1 MIPSHFFMMRKIL
14 SVISLLSTLCLNQAT
29 HAVPEGFKVVTFAKP
44 PQVTYPTG
52 VAASGNGDVYV
63 SVDLNSSID
72 QKANRGKIVKCID
85 TDGDGVADKFTDY
98 VPDIDS
104 PRSSCFV
111 GDTLYVVNP
120 PFLSAFRDRNN
131 DGVADEKVQLVTGMG
146 FDLSFRGADHTSNG
160 VRMGIDGWL
169 YLAIGDYGYVEAKG
183 RDGST
188 LHLRGGG
195 VIRVR
200 PDGTELENYA
210 LYARNIYD
218 VAVSPKLDVFSRDN
232 TNDGKGWNTRLH
244 HFVSLGNHGYPRLYK
259 NFSAEHMPP
268 LADYGG
274 GSGTGGYWLDEPGFP
289 DTFNDAL
296 YTCDFTTQHVYV
308 HRLTPH
314 EGTFNVTQDSFYK
327 IKAIDM
333 DADGNSR
340 IYVSDWKNGG
350 YRFSRP
356 DVGSVS
362 LITFPGKTAA
372 KFPDLARAKDA
383 ELLEH
388 IISPSAVCRI
398 NTQREILKRGAAG
411 HIDGLGIIAA
421 DKSVHLYGR
430 IAALFTLKQMAGASE
445 NSTIAR
451 LTADETIREWAY
463 RALADRKRQTGG
475 VNSALFVKALR
486 DKNPRVRLQAV
497 IGLARLGNPHRSLLN
512 IAAEPVDN
520 SPKNRVY
527 SDNKIIPHIARK
539 ALVETGAAQIC
550 LDGITNE
557 QTRQAALAAL
567 QEMHNTKAVD
577 GLIQKLQETTNA
589 SLNTGILAAL
599 GRLYHVDKRWNGK
612 RWWSTRPDDRGPYFE
627 PVQWEA
633 SPRIRA
639 AIKTGFDQLNISY
652 KPQVIASLKFNRIDP
667 AALGIDTRIDEATA
681 FIASASLGTIAI
693 EPLRKAALDRD
704 RDTKV
709 RSEAFNAL
717 GRITG
722 NEAFN
727 TQLAIISEW
736 QKHSA
741 DQKSFAPTLREFIY
755 EPSHLDRPK
764 VLRDAARKQKG
775 AAKVVTYRIALQ
787 LEQSPLANDYLRGIM
802 GDIIRRGAKN
812 AELLT
817 AIGDSGSAGHRE
829 LLAVAAN
836 SKDAALAKAALDA
849 LDKLNAAPATGDD
862 DKRLIVQLGHN
873 EATVL
878 LLEARG
884 DAALGSQLFTRQAC
898 IACHTT
904 SQDQPQKGPYLGDA
918 GKKWMR
924 ADLIQSILKP
934 SAVVSQGFQTQ
945 WFELKNGTTLEG
957 FVTAE
962 KDGVVDLRNIA
973 GIVQRVKRSNLAK
986 SGTRATSMMPAGLA
1000 AGVTVKEMASL
1011 IDYLESLK

>member
-1 MIPSHFFMMRKIL
+1 MPALFTMSKIL
-14 SVISLLSTLCLNQAT
+14 PFVSLLSALGLSQS
-29 HAVPEGFKVVTFAKP
+29 VFGMPKGFKMVTFAKP

-72 QKANRGKIVKCID
+72 QKANRGKIVKCVD

-98 VPDIDS
+98 VPNIDS

-120 PFLSAFRDRNN
+120 PFLSAFRDRDN
-131 DGVADEKVQLVTGMG
+131 DGIADEKVQLVTGMG

-169 YLAIGDYGYVEAKG
+169 YLAIGDYGFVEAKG
-183 RDGST
+183 RDGHT

-259 NFSAEHMPP
+259 NFPAEHMPP

-274 GSGTGGYWLDEPGFP
+274 GSGTGAYWLDEPGFP
-289 DTFNDAL
+289 DAFNDAL

-372 KFPDLARAKDA
+372 KFPDLAKASDA
-383 ELLEH
+383 DLLRH
-388 IISPSAVCRI
+388 IVSDSAVCRI
-398 NTQREILKRGAAG
+398 NTQREILKRSAGG
-411 HIDGLGIIAA
+411 HIDGLARLAA
-421 DKSVHLYGR
+421 DKSIHLHGR
-430 IAALFTLKQMAGASE
+430 IAALFTLKQLAGESV
-445 NSTIAR
+445 NKTIAR
-451 LTADETIREWAY
+451 LTLDETIREWAY

-497 IGLARLGNPHRSLLN
+497 IGLARLGQARKSLLKM
-512 IAAEPVDN
+512 AAAAVDN

-527 SDNKIIPHIARK
+527 ANNEIIPHIARK
-539 ALVETGAAQIC
+539 ALVETGATQIC
-550 LDGITNE
+550 LDGINDE
-557 QTRQAALAAL
+557 PTRQTALAAL
-567 QEMHNTKAVD
+567 QEMHTTEAVD
-577 GLIQKLQETTNA
+577 GLIRKLQDSENP
-589 SLNTGILAAL
+589 SLNTEILTAL
-599 GRLYHVDKRWNGK
+599 CRLYYIDKRWDGK
-612 RWWSTRPDDRGPYFE
+612 KWWSTRPDDRGPYFE
-627 PVQWEA
+627 PVEWEA

-639 AIKTGFDQLNISY
+639 AIKTGFDQLDISY

-667 AALGIDTRIDEATA
+667 AALGIDIRIDEALA
-681 FIASASLGTIAI
+681 FIASSSPGTVAI
-693 EPLRKAALDRD
+693 KPLRKAALDGD

-709 RSEAFNAL
+709 RSESFNAL

-727 TQLAIISEW
+727 AQLAIISEW
-736 QKHSA
+736 QKNSA
-741 DQKSFAPTLREFIY
+741 DLKSFATTVREFIY
-755 EPSHLDRPK
+755 APSHLGRPK
-764 VLRDAARKQKG
+764 VLRDAARNQKG

-802 GDIIRRGAKN
+802 GNIIRRGAKN

-829 LLAVAAN
+829 LVTTAAK
-836 SKDAALAKAALDA
+836 SKDAALAKVAKATLA
-849 LDKLNAAPATGDD
+849 KLNAAPATSND

-873 EATVL
+873 EATAL
-878 LLEARG
+878 LLQARG
-884 DAALGSQLFTRQAC
+884 DAALGSQLFARQAC

-918 GKKWMR
+918 GKKWKR

-957 FVTAE
+957 FVTGE

-973 GIVQRVKRSNLAK
+973 GIVQRVKRSDVAK
-986 SGTRATSMMPAGLA
+986 SGTRTTSMMPEGLA
-1000 AGVTVKEMASL
+1000 AGLTVKEMASL
-1011 IDYLESLK
+1011 LDYMQSLK

>member
-1 MIPSHFFMMRKIL
+1 MPALFTMRKIL
-14 SVISLLSTLCLNQAT
+14 PFVSLLSALGLSQAA

-63 SVDLNSSID
+63 SVDLNSSLD
-72 QKANRGKIVKCID
+72 QKANRGKIVKCVD

-120 PFLSAFRDRNN
+120 PFLSAFRDKDN

-169 YLAIGDYGYVEAKG
+169 YLAIGDYGFVEAKG

-259 NFSAEHMPP
+259 NFPAEHMPP

-274 GSGTGGYWLDEPGFP
+274 GSGTGAYWLDEPGFP
-289 DTFNDAL
+289 DAFNDAL

-340 IYVSDWKNGG
+340 MYVTDWKNGG

-372 KFPDLARAKDA
+372 KFPDLAKASDA
-383 ELLEH
+383 DLLRH
-388 IISPSAVCRI
+388 IVSDSAVCRI
-398 NTQREILKRGAAG
+398 NTQREILKRSAGG
-411 HIDGLGIIAA
+411 HIDGLAKLTA
-421 DKSVHLYGR
+421 DKSIHLHGR
-430 IAALFTLKQMAGASE
+430 IAALFTLKQLGGESV
-445 NSTIAR
+445 NKTIAR
-451 LTADETIREWAY
+451 LTLDETIREWAY

-497 IGLARLGNPHRSLLN
+497 IGLARLGNPHKSLLN
-512 IAAEPVDN
+512 IAAEPIDN
-520 SPKNRVY
+520 SPKNRFY
-527 SDNKIIPHIARK
+527 ANNEIIPHIARK
-539 ALVETGAAQIC
+539 ALVETRATQIC
-550 LDGITNE
+550 LDGINDE
-557 QTRQAALAAL
+557 PTRQIALAAL
-567 QEMHNTKAVD
+567 QEMHTTEAVD
-577 GLIQKLQETTNA
+577 GLIRKLQDSENP
-589 SLNTGILAAL
+589 SLNTEILTAL
-599 GRLYHVDKRWNGK
+599 CRLYYIDKRWDGK
-612 RWWSTRPDDRGPYFE
+612 KWWSTRPDDRGPYFE
-627 PVQWEA
+627 PAEWEA
-633 SPRIRA
+633 SPRIGA
-639 AIKTGFDQLNISY
+639 AIKTGFAQLNAEH
-652 KPQVIASLKFNRIDP
+652 KPQMIAKMKLNRIDP
-667 AALGIDTRIDEATA
+667 AALGIDIRIDEALA
-681 FIASASLGTIAI
+681 FIASSSPGTVAI
-693 EPLRKAALDRD
+693 KPLRKAALDGD

-709 RSEAFNAL
+709 RSESFNAL

-727 TQLAIISEW
+727 AQLAIISEW
-736 QKHSA
+736 QKNSA
-741 DQKSFAPTLREFIY
+741 DLKSFATTVREFIY
-755 EPSHLDRPK
+755 APSHLGRPR
-764 VLRDAARKQKG
+764 VLRDAARNQKG

-787 LEQSPLANDYLRGIM
+787 LEQSPLANDYLREM
-802 GDIIRRGAKN
+802 MSDIIRRGAKN
-812 AELLT
+812 AELLN
-817 AIGDSGSAGHRE
+817 AIGDSGSTGHRE
-829 LLAVAAN
+829 LVTTAAK
-836 SKDAALAKAALDA
+836 SKDAALAKVAKATLA
-849 LDKLNAAPATGDD
+849 KLNAVPATGDD
-862 DKRLIVQLGHN
+862 DNRRIVQLGHN
-873 EATVL
+873 EATAL
-878 LLEARG
+878 LLQARG
-884 DAALGSQLFTRQAC
+884 DAALGSQLFARQAC

-918 GKKWMR
+918 GKKWKR

-957 FVTAE
+957 FVTGE

-973 GIVQRVKRSNLAK
+973 GIVQRVKRSDVAK
-986 SGTRATSMMPAGLA
+986 SGTRTTSMMPEGLA
-1000 AGVTVKEMASL
+1000 AGLTVKEMASL
-1011 IDYLESLK
+1011 LDYMQSLK

>member
-1 MIPSHFFMMRKIL
+1 MPALFTMRKIL
-14 SVISLLSTLCLNQAT
+14 PFVSLLSALGLSQS
-29 HAVPEGFKVVTFAKP
+29 VFGMPEGFKMVTFAKP

-63 SVDLNSSID
+63 SVDLNSSLD
-72 QKANRGKIVKCID
+72 QKANRGKIVKCVD

-120 PFLSAFRDRNN
+120 PFLSAFRDKDN

-169 YLAIGDYGYVEAKG
+169 YLAIGDYGFVEAKG

-259 NFSAEHMPP
+259 NFPAEHMPP

-274 GSGTGGYWLDEPGFP
+274 GSGTGAYWLDEPGFP
-289 DTFNDAL
+289 DAFNDAL

-340 IYVSDWKNGG
+340 MYVTDWKNGG

-372 KFPDLARAKDA
+372 KFPDLAKASDA
-383 ELLEH
+383 DLLRH
-388 IISPSAVCRI
+388 IVSDSAVCRI
-398 NTQREILKRGAAG
+398 NTQREILKRSAGG
-411 HIDGLGIIAA
+411 HIDGLARLTA
-421 DKSVHLYGR
+421 DKSIHLHGR
-430 IAALFTLKQMAGASE
+430 IAALFTLKQLGGESV
-445 NSTIAR
+445 NKTIAR
-451 LTADETIREWAY
+451 LTLDETIREWAY

-497 IGLARLGNPHRSLLN
+497 IGLARLGNPHKSLLN
-512 IAAEPVDN
+512 IAAEPIDN

-527 SDNKIIPHIARK
+527 ANNEIIPHIARK
-539 ALVETGAAQIC
+539 ALVETRATQIC
-550 LDGITNE
+550 LDGINDE
-557 QTRQAALAAL
+557 PTRQIALAAL
-567 QEMHNTKAVD
+567 QEMHTTEAVD
-577 GLIQKLQETTNA
+577 GLIRKLQDSENP
-589 SLNTGILAAL
+589 SLNTEILTAL
-599 GRLYHVDKRWNGK
+599 CRLYYIDKRWDGK
-612 RWWSTRPDDRGPYFE
+612 KWWSTRPDDRGPYFE
-627 PVQWEA
+627 PAEWEA
-633 SPRIRA
+633 SPRIGA
-639 AIKTGFDQLNISY
+639 AIKTGFAQLNAEH
-652 KPQVIASLKFNRIDP
+652 KPQMIAKMKLNRIDP
-667 AALGIDTRIDEATA
+667 AALGIDIRIDEALA
-681 FIASASLGTIAI
+681 FIASSSPGTIAI
-693 EPLRKAALDRD
+693 KPLRKAALDGD

-709 RSEAFNAL
+709 RSESFNAL

-727 TQLAIISEW
+727 AQLAIISEW
-736 QKHSA
+736 QKNSA
-741 DQKSFAPTLREFIY
+741 DLKSFATTVREFIY
-755 EPSHLDRPK
+755 APSHLGRPR
-764 VLRDAARKQKG
+764 VLRDAARNQKG

-787 LEQSPLANDYLRGIM
+787 LEQSPLANDYLREM
-802 GDIIRRGAKN
+802 MSDIIRRGAKN
-812 AELLT
+812 AELLN
-817 AIGDSGSAGHRE
+817 AIGDSGSTGHRE
-829 LLAVAAN
+829 LVTTAAK
-836 SKDAALAKAALDA
+836 SKDAALAKVAKATLA
-849 LDKLNAAPATGDD
+849 KLNAVPATGDD
-862 DKRLIVQLGHN
+862 DNRRIVQLGHN
-873 EATVL
+873 EATAL
-878 LLEARG
+878 LLQARG
-884 DAALGSQLFTRQAC
+884 DAALGSQLFARQAC

-918 GKKWMR
+918 GKKWKR

-957 FVTAE
+957 FVTGE

-973 GIVQRVKRSNLAK
+973 GIVQRVKRSDVAK
-986 SGTRATSMMPAGLA
+986 SGTRTTSMMPEGLA
-1000 AGVTVKEMASL
+1000 AGLTVKEMASL
-1011 IDYLESLK
+1011 LDYMQSLK

>member
-1 MIPSHFFMMRKIL
+1 MPALFTMSKIL
-14 SVISLLSTLCLNQAT
+14 PFVSLLSALGLSQAA

-44 PQVTYPTG
+44 PQVTYPSG

-63 SVDLNSSID
+63 SVDLNSSLD
-72 QKANRGKIVKCID
+72 QKANRGKIVKCVD

-120 PFLSAFRDRNN
+120 PFLSAFRDKDN
-131 DGVADEKVQLVTGMG
+131 DGIADEKVQLVTGMG

-259 NFSAEHMPP
+259 NFPAEHMPP

-274 GSGTGGYWLDEPGFP
+274 GSGTGAYWLDEPGFP
-289 DTFNDAL
+289 DAFNDAL

-333 DADGNSR
+333 DADGNSK

-372 KFPDLARAKDA
+372 KFPDLAKASDA
-383 ELLEH
+383 DLLRH
-388 IISPSAVCRI
+388 IVSDSAVCRI
-398 NTQREILKRGAAG
+398 NTQREILKRSAGG
-411 HIDGLGIIAA
+411 HIDGLARLAA
-421 DKSVHLYGR
+421 DKSIHLHGR
-430 IAALFTLKQMAGASE
+430 IAALFTLKQLAGESV
-445 NSTIAR
+445 NKTIAR
-451 LTADETIREWAY
+451 LTLDETIREWAY

-497 IGLARLGNPHRSLLN
+497 ISLARLGQARKSLLKM
-512 IAAEPVDN
+512 AAAVVDN

-527 SDNKIIPHIARK
+527 ANNEIIPHIARK
-539 ALVETGAAQIC
+539 ALVETDAAQIC
-550 LDGITNE
+550 LDGISNE

-567 QEMHNTKAVD
+567 QEMHIAKAVD
-577 GLIQKLQETTNA
+577 GLIQKLQETTN
-589 SLNTGILAAL
+589 SPLNAGILAAL

-627 PVQWEA
+627 PVEWEA

-639 AIKTGFDQLNISY
+639 AIKTGFDQLGISY

-667 AALGIDTRIDEATA
+667 AALGIDTKIDEALA

-693 EPLRKAALDRD
+693 EPLRKAALDRE

-709 RSEAFNAL
+709 RSESFNAL

-741 DQKSFAPTLREFIY
+741 DQENFAPTVREFIY
-755 EPSHLDRPK
+755 EPSHLGRPK

-787 LEQSPLANDYLRGIM
+787 LEQSPLANDYLRRMM
-802 GDIIRRGAKN
+802 GDIIRRGTKN

-817 AIGDSGSAGHRE
+817 AIGDSGSAEHRE
-829 LLAVAAN
+829 LLAVAAK
-836 SKDAALAKAALDA
+836 SKDAALAKVAKATLA
-849 LDKLNAAPATGDD
+849 KLNAAPATSDD
-862 DKRLIVQLGHN
+862 DKRLIDQLGHN
-873 EATVL
+873 EATAL
-878 LLEARG
+878 LLKVKG
-884 DAALGSQLFTRQAC
+884 DAALGSQLFARQAC

-918 GKKWMR
+918 GKKWTR

-962 KDGVVDLRNIA
+962 TDGVVDLRNIA
-973 GIVQRVKRSNLAK
+973 GIVQRVKRSDVAK
-986 SGTRATSMMPAGLA
+986 SGTRTSSMMPEGLA
-1000 AGVTVKEMASL
+1000 AGLTIKEMASL
-1011 IDYLESLK
+1011 LDYMQSLK

>member
-1 MIPSHFFMMRKIL
+1 MPALFTMNKIL
-14 SVISLLSTLCLNQAT
+14 PFISLLSALGLSQS
-29 HAVPEGFKVVTFAKP
+29 VFGMPEGFKMVTFAKP

-63 SVDLNSSID
+63 SVDLNSSLD
-72 QKANRGKIVKCID
+72 QKANRGKIVKCVD

-120 PFLSAFRDRNN
+120 PFLSAFRDKDN

-169 YLAIGDYGYVEAKG
+169 YLAIGDYGFVEAKG

-259 NFSAEHMPP
+259 NFPAEHMPP

-274 GSGTGGYWLDEPGFP
+274 GSGTGAYWLDEPGFP
-289 DTFNDAL
+289 DAFNDAL

-340 IYVSDWKNGG
+340 MYVTDWKNGG

-372 KFPDLARAKDA
+372 KFPDLAKASDA
-383 ELLEH
+383 DLLRH
-388 IISPSAVCRI
+388 IVSDSAVCRI
-398 NTQREILKRGAAG
+398 NTQREILKRSAGG
-411 HIDGLGIIAA
+411 HIDGLARLTA
-421 DKSVHLYGR
+421 DKSIHLHGR
-430 IAALFTLKQMAGASE
+430 IAALFTLKQLGGESV
-445 NSTIAR
+445 NKTIAR
-451 LTADETIREWAY
+451 LTLDETIREWAY

-497 IGLARLGNPHRSLLN
+497 IGLARLGNPHKSLLN
-512 IAAEPVDN
+512 IAAEPIDN

-527 SDNKIIPHIARK
+527 ANNEIIPHIARK
-539 ALVETGAAQIC
+539 ALVETRATQIC
-550 LDGITNE
+550 LDGINDE
-557 QTRQAALAAL
+557 PTRQIALAAL
-567 QEMHNTKAVD
+567 QEMHTTEAVD
-577 GLIQKLQETTNA
+577 GLIRKLQDSENP
-589 SLNTGILAAL
+589 SLNTEILTAL
-599 GRLYHVDKRWNGK
+599 CRLYYIDKRWDGK
-612 RWWSTRPDDRGPYFE
+612 KWWSTRPDDRGPYFE
-627 PVQWEA
+627 PAEWEA
-633 SPRIRA
+633 SPRIGA
-639 AIKTGFDQLNISY
+639 AIKTGFAQLNAEH
-652 KPQVIASLKFNRIDP
+652 KPQMIAKMKLNRIDP
-667 AALGIDTRIDEATA
+667 AALGIDIRIDEALA
-681 FIASASLGTIAI
+681 FIASSSPGTVAI
-693 EPLRKAALDRD
+693 KPLRKAALDGD

-709 RSEAFNAL
+709 RSESFNAL

-727 TQLAIISEW
+727 AQLAIISEW
-736 QKHSA
+736 QKNSA
-741 DQKSFAPTLREFIY
+741 DLKSFATTVREFIY
-755 EPSHLDRPK
+755 APSHLGRPR
-764 VLRDAARKQKG
+764 VLRDAARNQKG

-787 LEQSPLANDYLRGIM
+787 LEQSPLANDYLREM
-802 GDIIRRGAKN
+802 MSDIIRRGAKN
-812 AELLT
+812 AELLN
-817 AIGDSGSAGHRE
+817 AIGDSGSTGHRE
-829 LLAVAAN
+829 LVTTAAK
-836 SKDAALAKAALDA
+836 SKDAALAKVAKATLA
-849 LDKLNAAPATGDD
+849 KLNAVPATGDD
-862 DKRLIVQLGHN
+862 DKRRIVQLGHN
-873 EATVL
+873 EATAL
-878 LLEARG
+878 LLQARG
-884 DAALGSQLFTRQAC
+884 DAALGSQLFARQAC

-918 GKKWMR
+918 GKKWKR

-957 FVTAE
+957 FVTGE

-973 GIVQRVKRSNLAK
+973 GIVQRVKRSDVAK
-986 SGTRATSMMPAGLA
+986 SGTRTTSMMPEGLA
-1000 AGVTVKEMASL
+1000 AGLTVKEMASL
-1011 IDYLESLK
+1011 LDYMQSLK

>member
-1 MIPSHFFMMRKIL
+1 MPALFTMRKIL
-14 SVISLLSTLCLNQAT
+14 PFVSLLSALGLSQSIFGM
-29 HAVPEGFKVVTFAKP
+29 PEGFKVVTFAKP
-44 PQVTYPTG
+44 PQITYPTG
-52 VAASGNGDVYV
+52 VAASGNGEVYV
-63 SVDLNSSID
+63 SVDLNSSLD
-72 QKANRGKIVKCID
+72 QKANRGKIVKCVD
-85 TDGDGVADKFTDY
+85 TDDDGVADRFTDF

-120 PFLSAFRDRNN
+120 PFLSAFRDKDN
-131 DGVADEKVQLVTGMG
+131 DGIADEKVQLVTGMG

-218 VAVSPKLDVFSRDN
+218 IAVSPKLDIFSRDN

-259 NFSAEHMPP
+259 NFPAEHMPP

-274 GSGTGGYWLDEPGFP
+274 GSGTGSYWLDEPGFP
-289 DTFNDAL
+289 EAFTDAL

-372 KFPDLARAKDA
+372 KFPDLAKASDA
-383 ELLEH
+383 DLLRH
-388 IISPSAVCRI
+388 IVSDSAVCRI
-398 NTQREILKRGAAG
+398 NTQHEILKRGAAG
-411 HIDGLGIIAA
+411 HIDDLGGLAA

-430 IAALFTLKQMAGASE
+430 IAALFTLKQMAAASA

-451 LTADETIREWAY
+451 LTDDETIREWAY

-486 DKNPRVRLQAV
+486 DKNPRVRLQAI
-497 IGLARLGNPHRSLLN
+497 IGLARLGNPHKSLLN

-527 SDNKIIPHIARK
+527 SNNKIIPHIARK
-539 ALVETGAAQIC
+539 ALVETGATQIC
-550 LDGITNE
+550 LDGISNE

-567 QEMHNTKAVD
+567 QEMHNAKAVD
-577 GLIQKLQETTNA
+577 GLIQQLQETTN
-589 SLNTGILAAL
+589 SPLNTGILAAL
-599 GRLYHVDKRWNGK
+599 SRLYHVDKRWDGK

-627 PVQWEA
+627 PVEWEA
-633 SPRIRA
+633 SPRISA
-639 AIKTGFDQLNISY
+639 AIKTGFNRLDISY
-652 KPQVIASLKFNRIDP
+652 KPQVIASLKFNRIDL
-667 AALGIDTRIDEATA
+667 AALGIDTRIDEALA

-693 EPLRKAALDRD
+693 EPLRKAALDRE

-709 RSEAFNAL
+709 RSESFNAL
-717 GRITG
+717 SRITG

-741 DQKSFAPTLREFIY
+741 DQKSFAPTVREFIY
-755 EPSHLDRPK
+755 EPSHLGRPK

-775 AAKVVTYRIALQ
+775 AAKIVTYRIALQ

-802 GDIIRRGAKN
+802 GNIIRRGAKN

-817 AIGDSGSAGHRE
+817 AIGDSGSESYRE
-829 LLAVAAN
+829 MVATAAK
-836 SKDAALAKAALDA
+836 SKDASFSKTALAALV
-849 LDKLNAAPATGDD
+849 KLNAAPATGDD
-862 DKRLIVQLGHN
+862 DKRRIVQLGHN
-873 EATVL
+873 EATAL
-878 LLEARG
+878 LLQARG
-884 DAALGSQLFTRQAC
+884 DAALGSLLFARQAC

-918 GKKWMR
+918 GKKWKR

-957 FVTAE
+957 FVTGE

-973 GIVQRVKRSNLAK
+973 GIVQRVKRSDVAK
-986 SGTRATSMMPAGLA
+986 SGTRTTSMMPEGLA
-1000 AGVTVKEMASL
+1000 AGLTVKEMASL
-1011 IDYLESLK
+1011 LDYMQSLK

>member
-1 MIPSHFFMMRKIL
+1 MPALFTMSKIL
-14 SVISLLSTLCLNQAT
+14 PFVSLLSALGLSQS
-29 HAVPEGFKVVTFAKP
+29 VFGMPEGFKMVTFAKP

-63 SVDLNSSID
+63 SVDLNSSLD
-72 QKANRGKIVKCID
+72 QKANRGKIVKCVD

-98 VPDIDS
+98 VPNIDS

-120 PFLSAFRDRNN
+120 PFLSAFRDRDN

-169 YLAIGDYGYVEAKG
+169 YLAIGDYGFVEAKG
-183 RDGST
+183 RDGHT

-259 NFSAEHMPP
+259 NFPAEHMPP

-289 DTFNDAL
+289 DAFNDAL

-340 IYVSDWKNGG
+340 MYVTDWKNGG

-372 KFPDLARAKDA
+372 KFPDLAKASDA
-383 ELLEH
+383 DLLRH
-388 IISPSAVCRI
+388 IVSDSAVCRI
-398 NTQREILKRGAAG
+398 NTQREILKRSAGG
-411 HIDGLGIIAA
+411 HIDGLARLAA
-421 DKSVHLYGR
+421 DKSIHLHGR
-430 IAALFTLKQMAGASE
+430 IAALFTLKQLAGESV
-445 NSTIAR
+445 NKTIAR
-451 LTADETIREWAY
+451 LTLDETICEWAF
-463 RALADRKRQTGG
+463 RALADRKSQTGG
-475 VNSALFVKALR
+475 VNPALFVKALR

-497 IGLARLGNPHRSLLN
+497 IGLARLGQARKSLLKM
-512 IAAEPVDN
+512 AAAAVDN

-527 SDNKIIPHIARK
+527 ANNEIIPHIARK
-539 ALVETGAAQIC
+539 ALVETRATQIC
-550 LDGITNE
+550 LDGINDE
-557 QTRQAALAAL
+557 PTRQIALAAL
-567 QEMHNTKAVD
+567 QEMHTTEAVD
-577 GLIQKLQETTNA
+577 GLIQKLQDSENP
-589 SLNTGILAAL
+589 SLNTEILTAL
-599 GRLYHVDKRWNGK
+599 CRLYYIDKRWDGK
-612 RWWSTRPDDRGPYFE
+612 KWWSTRPDDRGPYFE
-627 PVQWEA
+627 PAEWEA
-633 SPRIRA
+633 SPRIGA
-639 AIKTGFDQLNISY
+639 AIKTGFAQLNAEH
-652 KPQVIASLKFNRIDP
+652 KPQMIAKMKLNRIDP
-667 AALGIDTRIDEATA
+667 AALGIDIRIDEALA
-681 FIASASLGTIAI
+681 FIASSSPGTVAI
-693 EPLRKAALDRD
+693 KPLRKAALDGD

-709 RSEAFNAL
+709 RSESFNAL

-741 DQKSFAPTLREFIY
+741 DQKSFAPTVREFIY
-755 EPSHLDRPK
+755 EPSHLGRPK

-775 AAKVVTYRIALQ
+775 AAKIVTYRIALQ
-787 LEQSPLANDYLRGIM
+787 LEQSPLANDYLREM
-802 GDIIRRGAKN
+802 MSDIIRRGAKN
-812 AELLT
+812 AELLN
-817 AIGDSGSAGHRE
+817 AIGDSGSTGHRE
-829 LLAVAAN
+829 LVTTAAK
-836 SKDAALAKAALDA
+836 SKDAALAKVAKATLA
-849 LDKLNAAPATGDD
+849 KLNAVPATGDD
-862 DKRLIVQLGHN
+862 DKRRIVQLGHN
-873 EATVL
+873 EATAL
-878 LLEARG
+878 LLQARG
-884 DAALGSQLFTRQAC
+884 DAALGSLLFARQAC

-918 GKKWMR
+918 GKKWKR

-957 FVTAE
+957 FVTGE

-973 GIVQRVKRSNLAK
+973 GIVQRVKRSDVAK
-986 SGTRATSMMPAGLA
+986 SGTRTTSMMPEGLA
-1000 AGVTVKEMASL
+1000 AGLTVKEMASL
-1011 IDYLESLK
+1011 LDYMQSLK

>member
-1 MIPSHFFMMRKIL
+1 MPALFTMNKIL
-14 SVISLLSTLCLNQAT
+14 PFISLLSALGLSQS
-29 HAVPEGFKVVTFAKP
+29 VFGMPKGFKVVTFAKP

-72 QKANRGKIVKCID
+72 QKANRGKIVKCVD

-98 VPDIDS
+98 VPNIDS

-120 PFLSAFRDRNN
+120 PFLSAFRDRDN
-131 DGVADEKVQLVTGMG
+131 DGIADEKVQLVTGMG

-169 YLAIGDYGYVEAKG
+169 YLAIGDYGFVEAKG
-183 RDGST
+183 RDGHT

-259 NFSAEHMPP
+259 NFPAEHMPP

-274 GSGTGGYWLDEPGFP
+274 GSGTGAYWLDEPGFP
-289 DTFNDAL
+289 DAFNDAL

-372 KFPDLARAKDA
+372 KFPDLAKASDA
-383 ELLEH
+383 DLLRH
-388 IISPSAVCRI
+388 IVSDSAVCRI
-398 NTQREILKRGAAG
+398 NTQREILKRSAGG
-411 HIDGLGIIAA
+411 HIDGLARLAA
-421 DKSVHLYGR
+421 DKSIHLHGR
-430 IAALFTLKQMAGASE
+430 IAALFTLKQLAGESV
-445 NSTIAR
+445 NKTIAR
-451 LTADETIREWAY
+451 LTLDETICEWAF
-463 RALADRKRQTGG
+463 RALADRKSQTGG
-475 VNSALFVKALR
+475 VNPALFVKALR

-497 IGLARLGNPHRSLLN
+497 IGLARLGQARKSLLKM
-512 IAAEPVDN
+512 AAAAVDN

-527 SDNKIIPHIARK
+527 ANNEIIPHIARK
-539 ALVETGAAQIC
+539 ALVETGATQIC
-550 LDGITNE
+550 LDGINDE
-557 QTRQAALAAL
+557 PTRQIALAAL
-567 QEMHNTKAVD
+567 QEMHTTEAVD
-577 GLIQKLQETTNA
+577 GLIRKLQDSENP
-589 SLNTGILAAL
+589 SLNTEILTAL
-599 GRLYHVDKRWNGK
+599 CRLYYIDKRWDGK
-612 RWWSTRPDDRGPYFE
+612 KWWSTRPDDRGPYFE
-627 PVQWEA
+627 PAEWEA
-633 SPRIRA
+633 SPRIGA
-639 AIKTGFDQLNISY
+639 AIKTGFAQLNAEH
-652 KPQVIASLKFNRIDP
+652 KPQMIAKMKLNRIDP
-667 AALGIDTRIDEATA
+667 AALGIDIRIDEALA
-681 FIASASLGTIAI
+681 FIASSSPGTVAI
-693 EPLRKAALDRD
+693 KPLRKAALDGD

-709 RSEAFNAL
+709 RSESFNAL

-727 TQLAIISEW
+727 AQLAIISEW
-736 QKHSA
+736 QKNSA
-741 DQKSFAPTLREFIY
+741 DLKSFATTVREFIY
-755 EPSHLDRPK
+755 APSHLGRPK
-764 VLRDAARKQKG
+764 VLRDAARNQKG

-787 LEQSPLANDYLRGIM
+787 LEQSPLANDYLREM
-802 GDIIRRGAKN
+802 MSDIIRRGGKN

-829 LLAVAAN
+829 LVTTAAK
-836 SKDAALAKAALDA
+836 SKDAALAKVAKATLA
-849 LDKLNAAPATGDD
+849 KLNAAPATSND

-873 EATVL
+873 EATAL
-878 LLEARG
+878 LLQARG
-884 DAALGSQLFTRQAC
+884 DAALGSQLFARQAC

-918 GKKWMR
+918 GKKWKR

-957 FVTAE
+957 FVTGE

-973 GIVQRVKRSNLAK
+973 GIVQRVKRSDVAK
-986 SGTRATSMMPAGLA
+986 SGTRTTSMMPEGLA
-1000 AGVTVKEMASL
+1000 AGLTVKEMASL

>member
-1 MIPSHFFMMRKIL
+1 MPALFTMSKIL
-14 SVISLLSTLCLNQAT
+14 PFVSLLSALGLSQS
-29 HAVPEGFKVVTFAKP
+29 VFGMPKGFKMVTFAKP

-63 SVDLNSSID
+63 SVDLNSSLD
-72 QKANRGKIVKCID
+72 QKANRGKIVKCVD

-120 PFLSAFRDRNN
+120 PFLSAFRDKDN
-131 DGVADEKVQLVTGMG
+131 DGIADEKVQLVTGMG

-169 YLAIGDYGYVEAKG
+169 YLAIGDYGFVEAKG
-183 RDGST
+183 RDGHT

-259 NFSAEHMPP
+259 NFPAEHMPP

-274 GSGTGGYWLDEPGFP
+274 GSGTGAYWLDEPGFP
-289 DTFNDAL
+289 DAFNDAL

-340 IYVSDWKNGG
+340 MYVTDWKNGG

-372 KFPDLARAKDA
+372 KFPDLAKASDA
-383 ELLEH
+383 DLLRH
-388 IISPSAVCRI
+388 IVSDSAVCRI
-398 NTQREILKRGAAG
+398 NTQREILKRSAGG
-411 HIDGLGIIAA
+411 HIDGLARLTA
-421 DKSVHLYGR
+421 DKSIHLHGR
-430 IAALFTLKQMAGASE
+430 IAALFTLKQLGGESV
-445 NSTIAR
+445 NKTIAR
-451 LTADETIREWAY
+451 LTLDETIREWAY

-497 IGLARLGNPHRSLLN
+497 IGLARLGNPHKSLLN
-512 IAAEPVDN
+512 IAAEPIDN

-527 SDNKIIPHIARK
+527 ANNEIIPHIARK
-539 ALVETGAAQIC
+539 ALVETRATQIC
-550 LDGITNE
+550 LDGINDE
-557 QTRQAALAAL
+557 PTRQIALAAL
-567 QEMHNTKAVD
+567 QEMHTTEAVD
-577 GLIQKLQETTNA
+577 GLIRKLQDSENP
-589 SLNTGILAAL
+589 SLNTEILTAL
-599 GRLYHVDKRWNGK
+599 CRLYYIDKRWDGK
-612 RWWSTRPDDRGPYFE
+612 KWWSTRPDDRGPYFE
-627 PVQWEA
+627 PAEWEA
-633 SPRIRA
+633 SPRIGA
-639 AIKTGFDQLNISY
+639 AIKTGFAQLNAEH
-652 KPQVIASLKFNRIDP
+652 KPQMIAKMKLNRIDP
-667 AALGIDTRIDEATA
+667 AALGIDIRIDEALA
-681 FIASASLGTIAI
+681 FIASSSPGTVAI
-693 EPLRKAALDRD
+693 KPLRKAALDGD

-709 RSEAFNAL
+709 RSESFNAL

-727 TQLAIISEW
+727 AQLAIISEW
-736 QKHSA
+736 QKNSA
-741 DQKSFAPTLREFIY
+741 DQESFATTVREFIY
-755 EPSHLDRPK
+755 APSHLGRPR
-764 VLRDAARKQKG
+764 VLRDAARNQKG

-787 LEQSPLANDYLRGIM
+787 LEQSPLANDYLREM
-802 GDIIRRGAKN
+802 MSDIIRRGAKN
-812 AELLT
+812 AELLN
-817 AIGDSGSAGHRE
+817 AIGDSGSTGHRE
-829 LLAVAAN
+829 LVTTAAK
-836 SKDAALAKAALDA
+836 SKDAALAKVAKATLA
-849 LDKLNAAPATGDD
+849 KLNAVPATGDD
-862 DKRLIVQLGHN
+862 DKRRIVQLGHN
-873 EATVL
+873 EATAL
-878 LLEARG
+878 LLQARG
-884 DAALGSQLFTRQAC
+884 DAALGSLLFARQAC

-918 GKKWMR
+918 GKKWKR

-957 FVTAE
+957 FVTGE

-973 GIVQRVKRSNLAK
+973 GIVQRVKRSDVAK
-986 SGTRATSMMPAGLA
+986 SGTRTTSMMPEGLA
-1000 AGVTVKEMASL
+1000 AGLTVKEMASL
-1011 IDYLESLK
+1011 LDYMQSLK

>member
-1 MIPSHFFMMRKIL
+1 MPALFTMSKIL
-14 SVISLLSTLCLNQAT
+14 PFVSLLSALGLSQS
-29 HAVPEGFKVVTFAKP
+29 VFGMPKGFKVVTFAKP

-72 QKANRGKIVKCID
+72 QKANRGKIVKCVD

-98 VPDIDS
+98 VPNIDS

-120 PFLSAFRDRNN
+120 PFLSAFRDKDN
-131 DGVADEKVQLVTGMG
+131 DGIADEKVQLVTGMG

-200 PDGTELENYA
+200 PNGTELENYA

-259 NFSAEHMPP
+259 NFPAEHMPP

-274 GSGTGGYWLDEPGFP
+274 GSGTGAYWLDEPGFP
-289 DTFNDAL
+289 DAFNDAL

-372 KFPDLARAKDA
+372 KFPDLAKASDA
-383 ELLEH
+383 DLLRH
-388 IISPSAVCRI
+388 IVSDSAVCRI
-398 NTQREILKRGAAG
+398 NTQREILKRSAGG
-411 HIDGLGIIAA
+411 HIDGLARLAA
-421 DKSVHLYGR
+421 DKSIHLHGR
-430 IAALFTLKQMAGASE
+430 IAALFTLKQLAGESV
-445 NSTIAR
+445 NKTIAR
-451 LTADETIREWAY
+451 LTLDETICEWAF
-463 RALADRKRQTGG
+463 RALADRKSQTGG
-475 VNSALFVKALR
+475 VNPALFVKALR

-497 IGLARLGNPHRSLLN
+497 IGLARLGQARKSLLKM
-512 IAAEPVDN
+512 AAAPVDN

-527 SDNKIIPHIARK
+527 ANNEIIPHIARK
-539 ALVETGAAQIC
+539 ALVETEATQIC
-550 LDGITNE
+550 LDGINDE
-557 QTRQAALAAL
+557 PTRQIALAAL
-567 QEMHNTKAVD
+567 QEMHTTEAVD
-577 GLIQKLQETTNA
+577 GLIRKLQDSENP
-589 SLNTGILAAL
+589 SLNTEILTAL
-599 GRLYHVDKRWNGK
+599 CRLYYIDKRWDGK
-612 RWWSTRPDDRGPYFE
+612 KWWSTRPDDRGPYFE
-627 PVQWEA
+627 PVEWEA

-639 AIKTGFDQLNISY
+639 AIKTGFAQLNAEH
-652 KPQVIASLKFNRIDP
+652 KPQMIAKMKLNRIDP
-667 AALGIDTRIDEATA
+667 AALGIDTRIDEALA

-704 RDTKV
+704 RDAKV

-741 DQKSFAPTLREFIY
+741 DQKSFAPTVREFIY
-755 EPSHLDRPK
+755 EPSHLGRPK

-775 AAKVVTYRIALQ
+775 AAKIVTYRIALQ
-787 LEQSPLANDYLRGIM
+787 LEQSPLANDYLREM
-802 GDIIRRGAKN
+802 MSDIIRRGAKN
-812 AELLT
+812 AELLN
-817 AIGDSGSAGHRE
+817 AIGDSGSTGHRE
-829 LLAVAAN
+829 LVTTAAK
-836 SKDAALAKAALDA
+836 SKDAALSKAALDA
-849 LDKLNAAPATGDD
+849 LDKLNAAPATSDD

-873 EATVL
+873 EATAL

-918 GKKWMR
+918 GKKWKR

-973 GIVQRVKRSNLAK
+973 GIVQRVKRSDVAK
-986 SGTRATSMMPAGLA
+986 SGTRTTSMMPEGLA
-1000 AGVTVKEMASL
+1000 AGLTVKEMASL
-1011 IDYLESLK
+1011 LDYMQSLK

>member
-1 MIPSHFFMMRKIL
+1 M
-14 SVISLLSTLCLNQAT
+14 LCLSQAA
-29 HAVPEGFKVVTFAKP
+29 HAVQEGFKVVTFAKP
-44 PQVTYPTG
+44 PQITYPTG
-52 VAASGNGDVYV
+52 VAASGNGEVYV
-63 SVDLNSSID
+63 SVDLNSSLD
-72 QKANRGKIVKCID
+72 QKANRGKIVKCVD

-120 PFLSAFRDRNN
+120 PFLSAFRDKDN
-131 DGVADEKVQLVTGMG
+131 DGIADEKVQLVTGMG

-218 VAVSPKLDVFSRDN
+218 VAVSPKLDIFSRDN

-259 NFSAEHMPP
+259 NFSSEHMPP

-289 DTFNDAL
+289 EAFTDAL

-340 IYVSDWKNGG
+340 MYVTDWKNGG

-372 KFPDLARAKDA
+372 KFPDLAKASDA
-383 ELLEH
+383 DLLRH
-388 IISPSAVCRI
+388 IVSDSAVCRI
-398 NTQREILKRGAAG
+398 NTQREILKRSAGG
-411 HIDGLGIIAA
+411 HIDGLARLAA
-421 DKSVHLYGR
+421 DKSIHLHGR
-430 IAALFTLKQMAGASE
+430 IAALFTLKQLAGESV
-445 NSTIAR
+445 SKTIAR
-451 LTADETIREWAY
+451 LTLDETIREWAY

-497 IGLARLGNPHRSLLN
+497 IGLARLGNPHKSLLN
-512 IAAEPVDN
+512 IAAEPIDN

-527 SDNKIIPHIARK
+527 SNNKIIPHIARK
-539 ALVETGAAQIC
+539 ALVETDAAQIC
-550 LDGITNE
+550 LDGISNE

-567 QEMHNTKAVD
+567 QEMHIAKAVD
-577 GLIQKLQETTNA
+577 GLIQKLQDSENP
-589 SLNTGILAAL
+589 SLNTEILTAL
-599 GRLYHVDKRWNGK
+599 CRLYYIDKRWDGK
-612 RWWSTRPDDRGPYFE
+612 KWWSTRPDDRGPYFE
-627 PVQWEA
+627 PVEWEA

-639 AIKTGFDQLNISY
+639 AIKTGFDQLDISY

-667 AALGIDTRIDEATA
+667 AALGIDTRIDEALA

-704 RDTKV
+704 RETKV
-709 RSEAFNAL
+709 RSESFNAL

-741 DQKSFAPTLREFIY
+741 DQKSFAPTVREFIY
-755 EPSHLDRPK
+755 EPSHLSRPK

-787 LEQSPLANDYLRGIM
+787 LEQSPLANDYLRGMM
-802 GDIIRRGAKN
+802 GNIIRRGAKN
-812 AELLT
+812 AELLN
-817 AIGDSGSAGHRE
+817 AIGDSGSTGHRE
-829 LLAVAAN
+829 LVTTAAK
-836 SKDAALAKAALDA
+836 SKDATLAKVAKAT
-849 LDKLNAAPATGDD
+849 LDKLNAAPAMGDD
-862 DKRLIVQLGHN
+862 DKRRIVQLGHN
-873 EATVL
+873 EATAL
-878 LLEARG
+878 LLKTKGNAT
-884 DAALGSQLFTRQAC
+884 LGSQLFTRQAC

-918 GKKWMR
+918 GKKWKR
-924 ADLIQSILKP
+924 AELIQSILKP

-945 WFELKNGTTLEG
+945 WFELKNGTKVEG
-957 FVTAE
+957 FVTGE
-962 KDGVVDLRNIA
+962 KDGVADLRNIA
-973 GIVQRVKRSNLAK
+973 GIVQRVKRSDVAK
-986 SGTRATSMMPAGLA
+986 SGTRTTSMMPEGLA
-1000 AGVTVKEMASL
+1000 AGLTVKEMASL
-1011 IDYLESLK
+1011 LDYMQSLK

>member
-1 MIPSHFFMMRKIL
+1 M
-14 SVISLLSTLCLNQAT
+14 LCLSQAA
-29 HAVPEGFKVVTFAKP
+29 HAVQEGFKVVTFAKP
-44 PQVTYPTG
+44 PQITYPTG
-52 VAASGNGDVYV
+52 VAASGNGEVYV
-63 SVDLNSSID
+63 SVDLNSSLD
-72 QKANRGKIVKCID
+72 QKTNRGKIVKCVD

-120 PFLSAFRDRNN
+120 PFLSAFRDKDN
-131 DGVADEKVQLVTGMG
+131 DGIADEKVQLVTGMG

-259 NFSAEHMPP
+259 NFSSEHMPP

-289 DTFNDAL
+289 EAFTDAL
-296 YTCDFTTQHVYV
+296 YTCDFTTQQVYV

-340 IYVSDWKNGG
+340 MYVTDWKNGG

-372 KFPDLARAKDA
+372 NFPNLAKASDADLLR
-383 ELLEH
+383 H
-388 IISPSAVCRI
+388 IVSDSAVCRI
-398 NTQREILKRGAAG
+398 NTQREILKRSAGG
-411 HIDGLGIIAA
+411 HIDGLAKRTA
-421 DKSVHLYGR
+421 DKSIHLHGR
-430 IAALFTLKQMAGASE
+430 IAALFTLKQLGGESV
-445 NSTIAR
+445 NKTNAR
-451 LTADETIREWAY
+451 LTLDETIREWAY

-475 VNSALFVKALR
+475 VNPALFVKALS

-497 IGLARLGNPHRSLLN
+497 IGLARLGHPHKSLLN

-527 SDNKIIPHIARK
+527 SNNKIIPHIARK
-539 ALVETGAAQIC
+539 ALVETDAAQIC
-550 LDGITNE
+550 LDGISNE

-567 QEMHNTKAVD
+567 QEMHIAKAVD
-577 GLIQKLQETTNA
+577 GLIQKLQDSENP
-589 SLNTGILAAL
+589 SLNTEILTAL
-599 GRLYHVDKRWNGK
+599 CRLYYIDNRWDGTK
-612 RWWSTRPDDRGPYFE
+612 WWSTRPDDRGPYFE
-627 PVQWEA
+627 PVDWEA

-639 AIKTGFDQLNISY
+639 ASKTGFDQLDISY

-667 AALGIDTRIDEATA
+667 AALGIDTRIDEALA

-709 RSEAFNAL
+709 RSESFNAL

-741 DQKSFAPTLREFIY
+741 DQEGFAPTVREFIY
-755 EPSHLDRPK
+755 EPSHLGRPK

-802 GDIIRRGAKN
+802 GNIIRRGAKN

-829 LLAVAAN
+829 LVVTAAK
-836 SKDAALAKAALDA
+836 SKDVALAKAALA
-849 LDKLNAAPATGDD
+849 TLDKLNAVPAMGDD
-862 DKRLIVQLGHN
+862 DKRRIVQLGHN
-873 EATVL
+873 EATAL
-878 LLEARG
+878 LLQARG
-884 DAALGSQLFTRQAC
+884 DAALGSLLFARQAC

-918 GKKWMR
+918 GKKWKR

-957 FVTAE
+957 FVTGE
-962 KDGVVDLRNIA
+962 KDGVADLRNIA
-973 GIVQRVKRSNLAK
+973 GIVQRVKRSDVAK
-986 SGTRATSMMPAGLA
+986 SGTRTTSMMPEGLA
-1000 AGVTVKEMASL
+1000 AGLTVKEMASL
-1011 IDYLESLK
+1011 LDYMQSLK

>member
-1 MIPSHFFMMRKIL
+1 MSALFTMRKIL
-14 SVISLLSTLCLNQAT
+14 PFVSLLSALGLSQSVFAL
-29 HAVPEGFKVVTFAKP
+29 PEGFKMVTFAKP

-72 QKANRGKIVKCID
+72 QKANRGKIVKCVD

-98 VPDIDS
+98 VPYIDS

-120 PFLSAFRDRNN
+120 PFLSAFRDKDN
-131 DGVADEKVQLVTGMG
+131 DGIADEKVQLVTGMG

-169 YLAIGDYGYVEAKG
+169 YLAIGDYGFVEAKG
-183 RDGST
+183 RDGHT

-259 NFSAEHMPP
+259 NFPAEHMPP

-289 DTFNDAL
+289 DAFNDAL

-340 IYVSDWKNGG
+340 MYVSDWKNGG
-350 YRFSRP
+350 YRYSGP

-372 KFPDLARAKDA
+372 KFPDLAKASDA
-383 ELLEH
+383 DLLRH
-388 IISPSAVCRI
+388 IVSDSAVCRI
-398 NTQREILKRGAAG
+398 NTQREILKRSAGG
-411 HIDGLGIIAA
+411 HIDGLARLAA
-421 DKSVHLYGR
+421 DKSIHLHGR
-430 IAALFTLKQMAGASE
+430 IAALFALKQLAGESV
-445 NSTIAR
+445 NKTIAR
-451 LTADETIREWAY
+451 LTLDETICEWAF
-463 RALADRKRQTGG
+463 RALADRKSQTGG
-475 VNSALFVKALR
+475 VNPALFVKALR

-497 IGLARLGNPHRSLLN
+497 IGLARLGQARKSLLKM
-512 IAAEPVDN
+512 AAAAVDN

-527 SDNKIIPHIARK
+527 ANNEIIPHIARK
-539 ALVETGAAQIC
+539 ALVETGATQIC
-550 LDGITNE
+550 LDGINDE
-557 QTRQAALAAL
+557 PTRQIALAAL
-567 QEMHNTKAVD
+567 QEMHTTEAVD
-577 GLIQKLQETTNA
+577 GLIQKLQDSENP
-589 SLNTGILAAL
+589 SLNTEILTAL
-599 GRLYHVDKRWNGK
+599 CRLYYIDKRWDGK
-612 RWWSTRPDDRGPYFE
+612 KWWSTRPDDRGPYFE
-627 PVQWEA
+627 PVEWEA
-633 SPRIRA
+633 SPRIGA
-639 AIKTGFDQLNISY
+639 AIKTGFDQLNAKY
-652 KPQVIASLKFNRIDP
+652 KPQLVAKMKLNRIDS
-667 AALGIDTRIDEATA
+667 AALGIDTRIDEALA

-693 EPLRKAALDRD
+693 EPLRKAALDGD
-704 RDTKV
+704 RVAMV
-709 RSEAFNAL
+709 RSDAFNAL

-741 DQKSFAPTLREFIY
+741 DQKSFAPTVREFIY
-755 EPSHLDRPK
+755 EPSHLGRPK

-812 AELLT
+812 AELLA
-817 AIGDSGSAGHRE
+817 AIGDSGSESYRE
-829 LLAVAAN
+829 LVATAAK
-836 SKDAALAKAALDA
+836 SKDAALSKAALVA

-862 DKRLIVQLGHN
+862 DKRRIVQLGHN
-873 EATVL
+873 EATAL
-878 LLEARG
+878 LLQARG
-884 DAALGSQLFTRQAC
+884 DAALGSLLFARQAC

-918 GKKWMR
+918 GKKWKR

-957 FVTAE
+957 FVTGE

-973 GIVQRVKRSNLAK
+973 GIVQRVKRSDVAK
-986 SGTRATSMMPAGLA
+986 SGTRTTSMMPEGLA
-1000 AGVTVKEMASL
+1000 AGLTVKEMASL

>member
-1 MIPSHFFMMRKIL
+1 MPALFTMSKIL
-14 SVISLLSTLCLNQAT
+14 PFVSLLSALGLSQS
-29 HAVPEGFKVVTFAKP
+29 VFGMPKGFKMVTFAKP

-63 SVDLNSSID
+63 SVDLNSSLD
-72 QKANRGKIVKCID
+72 QKANRGKIVKCVD

-120 PFLSAFRDRNN
+120 PFLSAFRDKDN
-131 DGVADEKVQLVTGMG
+131 DGIADEKVQLVTGMG

-169 YLAIGDYGYVEAKG
+169 YLAIGDYGFVEAKG
-183 RDGST
+183 RDGHT

-259 NFSAEHMPP
+259 NFPAEHMPP

-274 GSGTGGYWLDEPGFP
+274 GSGTGAYWLDEPGFP
-289 DTFNDAL
+289 DAFNDAL

-340 IYVSDWKNGG
+340 MYVTDWKNGG

-372 KFPDLARAKDA
+372 KFPDLAKASDA
-383 ELLEH
+383 DLLRH
-388 IISPSAVCRI
+388 IVSDSAVCRI
-398 NTQREILKRGAAG
+398 NTQREILKRSAGG
-411 HIDGLGIIAA
+411 HIDGLARLTA
-421 DKSVHLYGR
+421 DKSIHLHGR
-430 IAALFTLKQMAGASE
+430 IAALFTLKQLGGESV
-445 NSTIAR
+445 NKTIAR
-451 LTADETIREWAY
+451 LTLDETIREWAY

-497 IGLARLGNPHRSLLN
+497 IGLARLGNPHKSLLN
-512 IAAEPVDN
+512 IAAEPIDN

-527 SDNKIIPHIARK
+527 ANNEIIPHIARK
-539 ALVETGAAQIC
+539 ALVETRATQIC
-550 LDGITNE
+550 LDGINDE
-557 QTRQAALAAL
+557 PTRQIALAAL
-567 QEMHNTKAVD
+567 QEMHTTEAVD
-577 GLIQKLQETTNA
+577 GLIRKLQDSENP
-589 SLNTGILAAL
+589 SLNTEILTAL
-599 GRLYHVDKRWNGK
+599 CRLYYIDKRWDGK
-612 RWWSTRPDDRGPYFE
+612 KWWSTRPDDRGPYFE
-627 PVQWEA
+627 PAEWEA
-633 SPRIRA
+633 SPRIGA
-639 AIKTGFDQLNISY
+639 AIKTGFAQLNAEH
-652 KPQVIASLKFNRIDP
+652 KPQMIAKMKLNRIDP
-667 AALGIDTRIDEATA
+667 AALGIDIRIDEALA
-681 FIASASLGTIAI
+681 FIASSSPGTVAI
-693 EPLRKAALDRD
+693 KPLRKAALDGD

-709 RSEAFNAL
+709 RSESFNAL

-727 TQLAIISEW
+727 AQLAIISEW
-736 QKHSA
+736 QKNSA
-741 DQKSFAPTLREFIY
+741 DQESFATTVREFIY
-755 EPSHLDRPK
+755 APSHLGRPR
-764 VLRDAARKQKG
+764 VLRDAARNQKG

-787 LEQSPLANDYLRGIM
+787 LEQSPLANDYLREM
-802 GDIIRRGAKN
+802 MSDIIRRGAKN
-812 AELLT
+812 AELLN
-817 AIGDSGSAGHRE
+817 AIGDSGSTGHRE
-829 LLAVAAN
+829 LVTTAAK
-836 SKDAALAKAALDA
+836 SKDAALAKVAKATLA
-849 LDKLNAAPATGDD
+849 KLNAAPATSDD
-862 DKRLIVQLGHN
+862 DKRLIAQLGHN
-873 EATVL
+873 EATAL
-878 LLEARG
+878 LLQARG
-884 DAALGSQLFTRQAC
+884 DAALGSQLFARQAC

-918 GKKWMR
+918 GKKWKR

-957 FVTAE
+957 FVTGE

-973 GIVQRVKRSNLAK
+973 GIVQRVKRSDVAK
-986 SGTRATSMMPAGLA
+986 SGTRTTSMMPEGLA
-1000 AGVTVKEMASL
+1000 AGLTVKEMASL
-1011 IDYLESLK
+1011 LDYMQSLK